1 MQKSFQKL
9 IPALFSGVL
18 LTLPW
23 YESFSGLFL
32 LVALVPLLVL
42 ENEYIAS
49 KTSKGLFWYS
59 VVSFFVWNVSTTWW
73 IANATYF
80 GMAFAI
86 IVNTFLYAIVFYL
99 FHVTRKRAGN
109 WMGYISLVAYWT
121 GFEYF
126 YLNAEISWPWLNLGN
141 GFAHNVQLIQWYEYT
156 GTLGGTLWVLISNIL
171 AAVAMLYFMK
181 KHSFNSVLRRILLLI
196 SLIIAIPLVFS
207 LIKYRNYEETKDSCN
222 VVVVQ
227 PNIDPYND
235 KFGGLSPEQ
244 QLKIILNTADSLRND
259 SIDYYVGPETAIQE
273 HIWETELG
281 RNWSVFMLRE
291 FLRNSFQSH
300 FVIGA
305 ETVKEYKPGEKL
317 SATARR
323 FRDANVY
330 YDSYNTALQID
341 RSPDIQ
347 VYHKSKLVVGVEK
360 MPYANYLK
368 FMEKFAIKLGG
379 TFGSLGSQD
388 ERSVFI
394 SQNRKFTVAPVICY
408 ESVYGAFVDEY
419 IRKGAT
425 LIFII
430 TNDGWWGNT
439 PGHRQHLN
447 YARLRAV
454 ETRRSIARSANTGV
468 SAFINQRGD
477 IVQSL
482 GWWKRGA
489 LTASI
494 NANDRLTFYV
504 KHGDYLGRF
513 ALIISGISVLFLLIQ
528 FFRRRNEKINS

>member
-171 AAVAMLYFMK
+171 AAVAMLYFMR

-196 SLIIAIPLVFS
+196 SLIITIPLVFS

-235 KFGGLSPEQ
+235 KFGGLSPEK

-291 FLRNSFQSH
+291 FLRNSIQSH

-388 ERSVFI
+388 ERSVFF